1 MGRAFRM
8 NTNRWYTIEFYYQ
21 LSNPADSANGILRA
35 WIDGTQIYNGTGL
48 VTCNAGQQFGDCSG
62 IGAILLT
69 NYHNTAEVT
78 RLNGQ
83 TLYDNLIV
91 SRAQIGV
98 PRGAGGGTAPTT
110 PANELISLV
119 PGVLAAAALVVL
131 TGRRSG

>member
-1 MGRAFRM
+1 M
-8 NTNRWYTIEFYYQ
+8 NTDRWYTVEFYYQ
-21 LSNPADSANGILRA
+21 LSSPAGASNGVLRA

-48 VTCNAGQQFGDCSG
+48 VTCNSGQQFGDCSG

-69 NYHNTAEVT
+69 NYHNVAEVT

-98 PRGAGGGTAPTT
+98 PGGVSPGVSPGPPSNLT
-110 PANELISLV
+110 ISLV
-119 PGVLAAAALVVL
+119 PVFFVGGAIVVFARKA
-131 TGRRSG
+131 RR